1 MTLILVQ
8 SPKGGVGST
17 FMTAQLAIRLA
28 KQGLQVAAIDC
39 TGQDSLKL
47 HFGLRPAQPL
57 GLPGEVVPQALV
69 VLGVAL
75 MSGDDLQREI
85 THGTPASLASQFPP
99 ERVTI
104 IDVASSDRR
113 LMDALMPLATVHL
126 CVLTPSPAAIATLP
140 LTDPGKPVI
149 ELQRTLFI
157 LNQLDDR
164 LKLSRD
170 TSKFLGELLGDKLVG
185 SVRRDEA
192 VNQSLAML
200 QQIGRFAPS
209 SVVLHDLA
217 ALTAVIAHR
226 CGFVSD
232 APDNAPD
239 NALAGA
245 KADALAGTGVPE

>member
-28 KQGLQVAAIDC
+28 EYGLRVTAIDC

-57 GLPGEVVPQALV
+57 GTQGEAVPQALV
-69 VLGVAL
+69 VLGVEL
-75 MSGDDLQREI
+75 MSSDDLHRAI
-85 THGTPASLASQFPP
+85 SHGPPASLATLFPS

-113 LMDALMPLATVHL
+113 LMEALMPLATVHL

-140 LTDPGKPVI
+140 LTDPGNTVV
-149 ELQRTLFI
+149 ELPKTLFI
-157 LNQLDDR
+157 LNQVDDR
-164 LKLSRD
+164 LKLSQD
-170 TSKFLGELLGDKLVG
+170 TSKFLAELLGDHLIG

-192 VNQSLAML
+192 VNQALAML
-200 QQIGRFAPS
+200 QQISRLAPS
-209 SVVLHDLA
+209 SVVLSDLA
-217 ALTAVIAHR
+217 ALTAAVAEC
-226 CGFVSD
+226 CGLTRD
-232 APDNAPD
+232 APANE
-239 NALAGA
+239 
-245 KADALAGTGVPE
+245 KADAKAVSPSGTGVPT